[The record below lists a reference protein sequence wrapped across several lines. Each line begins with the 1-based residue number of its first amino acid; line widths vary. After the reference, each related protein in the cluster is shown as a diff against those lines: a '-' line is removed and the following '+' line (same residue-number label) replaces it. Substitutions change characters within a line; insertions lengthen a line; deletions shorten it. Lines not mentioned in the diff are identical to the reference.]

1 MSDADIISID
11 PSFFQGLSASQK
23 KTFDKLLKQNNFLRE
38 SVAGVE
44 ESATDRVATLN
55 AELEDADN
63 SIDKLESEIANLR
76 VEVSKLQVQ
85 NDDLMEIVDTATES
99 NKLSMLREAQV
110 TKDAE
115 DMIQEKVNEMDERV
129 NQAEFNL
136 EQKYTALLY
145 EVQDEKDAAESLLK
159 DVEAELK
166 STLVIVETKDK
177 QNESLSKRIEQL
189 EETKI
194 ELEEE
199 IQGMRKEIDN
209 DSNETISELK
219 GQLADALD
227 KNTELKESVSRIKW
241 RCKEEMDNANKDM
254 EELKQALASSE
265 GEQQQVSAEL
275 VRVMA
280 ERDSLEAEIESGR
293 IKQRPSGD
301 VSDLDSTSGS
311 VEANQAQLSHLSV
324 SSRPLTPMRKIA
336 CSPRIRISDR
346 SPLSIDGDNQSQAQ
360 VSISMED
367 HKAKMAEKQ
376 AAIEDAKRKHFLL
389 KEEMESLR
397 LQHTELIENNMLER
411 KNREKLLKA
420 AQKEKST
427 IQKQYKQCQKTAA
440 AVEKELTDYL
450 EFHKRQ
456 TEIKDGTIQVHKEL
470 AKSRAANAD
479 LAKQLVDSHNVET
492 LTRQLNS
499 DLESEVAM
507 LLAEIDSLH
516 NQLDNGAPKA
526 RKYEDSD
533 SDSDSD
539 SSDESSDVSDSVQG
553 VEDEGDDDDEN
564 DHAVFCNSFRNTQDP
579 RPSNGQISNRKPL
592 PRKSPSTSVSTMS
605 PANYDTLKQMYLA
618 TALDSIDKQRK
629 GGNSRGSSVSSSPS
643 KARAQPRMRPRGNQ
657 KANTNLNGHF
667 SPSEALSNN

>member
-1 MSDADIISID
+1 MSEADIISID
-11 PSFFQGLSASQK
+11 PSFFQGLTSSQK

-38 SVAGVE
+38 SISSIE

-76 VEVSKLQVQ
+76 VEISKLEVQ

-99 NKLSMLREAQV
+99 NKLSMQREAQV

-115 DMIQEKVNEMDERV
+115 EMIQEKMNQMDERV

-136 EQKYTALLY
+136 EQKYTNLLY
-145 EVQDEKDAAESLLK
+145 EVQDEKDAAENQLK
-159 DVEAELK
+159 DVKAELK

-177 QNESLSKRIEQL
+177 QNASLSKRINQL
-189 EETKI
+189 EETKR

-199 IQGMRKEIDN
+199 IQEMKKEIDN
-209 DSNETISELK
+209 DSNETIGDLK
-219 GQLADALD
+219 NQLADALD

-254 EELKQALASSE
+254 EELRQALAASE
-265 GEQQQVSAEL
+265 GEQQQVSVEL
-275 VRVMA
+275 ARVMA
-280 ERDSLEAEIESGR
+280 ERDSLEAEIENSR
-293 IKQRPSGD
+293 LKQRLSGE

-311 VEANQAQLSHLSV
+311 VDANHGLSHLGV
-324 SSRPLTPMRKIA
+324 SPRPLTPMRKIV
-336 CSPRIRISDR
+336 CSPRIRMSDR
-346 SPLSIDGDNQSQAQ
+346 SPLSVDGDNQSQVQ
-360 VSISMED
+360 VSITMED

-389 KEEMESLR
+389 KEEIESLR
-397 LQHTELIENNMLER
+397 LQHTELVENNMLER

-456 TEIKDGTIQVHKEL
+456 TEIKDGTIHIHKEL

-479 LAKQLVDSHNVET
+479 LAKQLVDAHNSESMT
-492 LTRQLNS
+492 QQLNT

-516 NQLDNGAPKA
+516 NQLDNHASKSK
-526 RKYEDSD
+526 KYD
-533 SDSDSD
+533 DSDSD
-539 SSDESSDVSDSVQG
+539 SSDDSSDVSDSVDEG
-553 VEDEGDDDDEN
+553 EDEDNEN
-564 DHAVFCNSFRNTQDP
+564 DHAVFCNSFRDSGAP
-579 RPSNGQISNRKPL
+579 RSSNGQMSSNRKPL
-592 PRKSPSTSVSTMS
+592 PRKSPSTSISNIS
-605 PANYDTLKQMYLA
+605 PAKYDTLKQMYLA
-618 TALDSIDKQRK
+618 TALDSIDRQRK
-629 GGNSRGSSVSSSPS
+629 GGGMSRGSSVSSSPS
-643 KARAQPRMRPRGNQ
+643 KAKAQPKMRPRGGQ
-657 KANTNLNGHF
+657 KTNTNLNGHF
-667 SPSEALSNN
+667 SPSKPLSND